1 LKDITAILINYTNPN
16 FLHRAI
22 NSLNT
27 IRTRLKSIIVLKEK
41 KSIVDHTY
49 NWIEKIEFI
58 AIKEHDLR
66 KTINQIINQIE
77 STYIFFL
84 QNTEYVSPTLKVHSL
99 NLPQTKEVMETI
111 DHNNIHQPVLIRT
124 LFLKKQ
130 PFFPIPFKEALLP
143 SWLSNINS
151 SYRYVEK
158 NIVKQARNDSSK
170 NQIVKNEFIQKY
182 QKDTETNNPSLA
194 VVIANYNMEKYIETA
209 ITSCLLQN
217 EKPEQILIIDDGST
231 DSSYEKIQKWNDKRE
246 VNIFHQENKGKA
258 QALNHILPNI
268 TSDFIL
274 ELDADD
280 WLDPDAISTIKK
292 YLIHLDQDISVL
304 YGNLRKWKQL
314 TNRDVLYKRIAK
326 GMPVIK
332 RKDLLNYHF
341 PLGPRIY
348 RSSTLKQVGGFP
360 VIDFENG
367 HLYEDVSVLNRLINC
382 SRIEYKDFTVYNVR
396 DHSESITKNNL
407 SKWKDFIKT
416 L

>member
-1 LKDITAILINYTNPN
+1 MKDITAILINYTNPN

-130 PFFPIPFKEALLP
+130 PFF
-143 SWLSNINS
+143 LS
-151 SYRYVEK
+151 
-158 NIVKQARNDSSK
+158 
-170 NQIVKNEFIQKY
+170 
-182 QKDTETNNPSLA
+182 PL
-194 VVIANYNMEKYIETA
+194 
-209 ITSCLLQN
+209 
-217 EKPEQILIIDDGST
+217 
-231 DSSYEKIQKWNDKRE
+231 KR
-246 VNIFHQENKGKA
+246 HC
-258 QALNHILPNI
+258 
-268 TSDFIL
+268 
-274 ELDADD
+274 
-280 WLDPDAISTIKK
+280 
-292 YLIHLDQDISVL
+292 Y
-304 YGNLRKWKQL
+304 
-314 TNRDVLYKRIAK
+314 
-326 GMPVIK
+326 
-332 RKDLLNYHF
+332 
-341 PLGPRIY
+341 PLG
-348 RSSTLKQVGGFP
+348 SATSTVLIDMLK
-360 VIDFENG
+360 
-367 HLYEDVSVLNRLINC
+367 
-382 SRIEYKDFTVYNVR
+382 
-396 DHSESITKNNL
+396 
-407 SKWKDFIKT
+407 KT